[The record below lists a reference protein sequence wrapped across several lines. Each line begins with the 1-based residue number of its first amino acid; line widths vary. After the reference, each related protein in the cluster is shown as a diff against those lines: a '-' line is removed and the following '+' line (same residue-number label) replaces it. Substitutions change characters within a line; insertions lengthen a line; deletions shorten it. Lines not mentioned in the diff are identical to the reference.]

1 MPISPSHTIHPEFSP
16 PTDRSPSPIP
26 PALRDLGK
34 GRAAGKGRIESK
46 GRAEGKVNTEPPCA
60 YEAVVIGLI
69 YRKPQTSWGV
79 VRIRLAEEIACAK
92 GAVMP
97 VALGSWIRI
106 EGWWEDCEQ
115 WGRLLRV
122 WSMREFVPVGAE
134 GMTRYLLSLRLPRLT
149 PPRCEEIV
157 RTFGRHTLEVIE
169 QKPERLKELAWP
181 EDFASQI
188 HRAFCRKMPSRSLL
202 ASPETWGL
210 SLEQAEQ
217 LLRHHGNRTLDLLR
231 RDPYRLLC
239 EAGLAFSLAE
249 QVAERLGLQS
259 QDPRRVRAAIQSIL
273 RDAAE
278 NEGHTALPRQELLAR
293 TRSRRLQ
300 LDPQTALFAIS
311 RMEQENLLCAD
322 PEEALL
328 GLPEL
333 VQEER
338 EIARGLWKLNRQRQE
353 REILAPNSD
362 LNPQQAE
369 AIRQIQQSRCMILTG
384 GPGTGKTYT
393 VRSML
398 SLGWKQPILAA
409 PTGKA
414 AKRLTELTGMA
425 AWTLHRLLEYNPTD
439 RRFGRDAESPLDADL
454 IVVDEAAMLD
464 IPLMSALIRSIRT
477 EQTTLVLCGDA
488 NQLPSVGPGN
498 LLMDLIQTQLL
509 PVVELKQVVRQHE
522 QNQII
527 PNAQRILEGTPILVN
542 NKQYVDFKYF
552 SVDASTQVT
561 ERKTLV
567 ETLQQ
572 IFSRLRKDGYAA
584 EDIQVLSPMKKG
596 DVPGAYALNDVLQKL
611 LSPGIDGRS
620 IANGNTRFFLGDR
633 VIQLRNDYEREVF
646 NGDTGVIV
654 QVGAGIDVRFEQRIV
669 SYDAASLGDLELSYA
684 ISIHKSQGSEWPVVI
699 LPLSLAHKQML
710 SRRLLYTAMTRAQ
723 KLLILVG
730 DERAVAH
737 AVSSNEAEG
746 RRTTLA
752 DWCRTLQAIR

>member
-1 MPISPSHTIHPEFSP
+1 MSNAQRQPQLWRSQTPTIRSSQELSDPDEMEEMEEFEERPSKISKRA
-16 PTDRSPSPIP
+16 D
-26 PALRDLGK
+26 GK
-34 GRAAGKGRIESK
+34 GH
-46 GRAEGKVNTEPPCA
+46 TEPPRA
-60 YEAVVIGLI
+60 YEAIVIGLI

-79 VRIRLAEEIACAK
+79 VRVRLADEIACAK
-92 GAVMP
+92 GSVMP
-97 VALGSWIRI
+97 VALGSWIRL

-122 WSMREFVPVGAE
+122 WSMREYVPVDPE
-134 GMTRYLLSLRLPRLT
+134 GMTRYLLSLRLNRLT
-149 PPRCEEIV
+149 PPRCEQIV
-157 RTFGRHTLEVIE
+157 ERFGRYSLEVIE
-169 QKPERLKELAWP
+169 QTPERMKELDWS
-181 EDFASQI
+181 DDMI
-188 HRAFCRKMPSRSLL
+188 MRVHRAFRRKMPSRSLL
-202 ASPETWGL
+202 AAPDTWGL
-210 SLEQAEQ
+210 NLEQAEQ
-217 LLRHHGNRTLDLLR
+217 LIRHHGNRTLDLLR

-239 EAGLAFSLAE
+239 EAGLSFSLAE
-249 QVAERLGLQS
+249 QVANRLGLQS
-259 QDPRRVRAAIQSIL
+259 QDPRRLRAAIQSIL

-300 LDPQTALFAIS
+300 LDPQAAIFTLS
-311 RMEQENLLCAD
+311 RMEDEQLLCSD
-322 PEEALL
+322 PDELLL

-333 VQEER
+333 VEEER
-338 EIARGLWKLNRQRQE
+338 AIARGLWKLNRQQPE
-353 REILAPNSD
+353 RELHEAGDD
-362 LNPQQAE
+362 LNAEQAE
-369 AIRQIQQSRCMILTG
+369 AIRQVQHHRCMILTG

-393 VRSML
+393 VRSIL

-414 AKRLTELTGMA
+414 AKRLTELTGMP

-439 RRFGRDAESPLDADL
+439 RRFGRNAETPLEADL

-464 IPLMSALIRSIRT
+464 IPLMAALIRAVDV
-477 EQTTLVLCGDA
+477 EKTTLVLCGDA

-498 LLMDLIQTQLL
+498 LLMDLINTKML
-509 PVVELKQVVRQHE
+509 PVVQLKQVVRQHE
-522 QNQII
+522 KNQII

-552 SVDASTQVT
+552 SVDAFTQVA
-561 ERKTLV
+561 ERKNLV
-567 ETLQQ
+567 DALHQ

-584 EDIQVLSPMKKG
+584 EEIQVLCPMKKG
-596 DVPGAYALNDVLQKL
+596 DIPGAYALNEVLQKL
-611 LSPGIDGRS
+611 LSPGLRGRS
-620 IANGNTRFFLGDR
+620 IGSGAQRFFLGDR

-646 NGDTGVIV
+646 NGDTGVVV
-654 QVGAGIDVRFEQRIV
+654 QVGAGIKVRYEQRIV

-699 LPLSLAHKQML
+699 LPLSLSHKQML

-737 AVSSNEAEG
+737 AVTSNDDEG
-746 RRTTLA
+746 RITTLSE
-752 DWCRTLQAIR
+752 WCRTLQTIR